1 MILKIG
7 YFADGQW
14 AHEAFDKII
23 ADATI
28 QIKFVAV
35 RFSTRDPIL
44 IEKAKQNNIP
54 VEIEKNIN
62 SPGFVEKM
70 RRYGADLFVSMSF
83 DQIFKEEM
91 INLPRYKT
99 INCHAGKLPFYRGRN
114 VLNWVLINDEDEFGI
129 TVHYLDNGIDTG
141 DIILQEVFPITDDD
155 DYSTLLNRS
164 YAGCA
169 EILYKAIKMI
179 QQGTVKSIPQATID
193 KVGMYCGRRQAGDEV
208 INWSQTSREIFNFIR
223 ALCAPGPQATSW
235 VNGKKISINRARLV
249 PEARPYKN
257 IEGMIVGKTE
267 QGFLVKT
274 KDTFLEIIEYS
285 YEGKIRIGDRLKSN
299 E

>member
-14 AHEAFDKII
+14 AHEAFDRII

-28 QIKFVAV
+28 EIKFVAV

-62 SPGFVEKM
+62 STDFIKKM
-70 RRYGADLFVSMSF
+70 RGYGVDLFVSMSF
-83 DQIFKEEM
+83 DQIFKEEL
-91 INLPRYKT
+91 IHLPRYKT

-114 VLNWVLINDEDEFGI
+114 VLNWALINDEKEFGI
-129 TVHYLDNGIDTG
+129 TVHYVDDGIDTG
-141 DIILQEVFPITDDD
+141 DIILQKVFPITDED
-155 DYSTLLNRS
+155 DYSTLLHRA
-164 YAGCA
+164 YVGCA
-169 EILYKAIKMI
+169 EILYKAIKSI
-179 QQGTVKSIPQATID
+179 QQGTAKSIPQTTID
-193 KVGMYCGRRQAGDEV
+193 KVGMYCGKRQPGDE
-208 INWSQTSREIFNFIR
+208 IIDWSQTSREIFNFIR
-223 ALCAPGPQATSW
+223 ALCDPGPQAASW
-235 VNGKKISINRARLV
+235 INGKKISINRAKLI
-249 PEARPYKN
+249 PEARAYKN
-257 IEGMIVGKTE
+257 IEGMILGKTQ

-274 KDTFLEIIEYS
+274 KDTFLEITEYS
-285 YEGKIRIGDRLKSN
+285 YEGKIKIGDRLKSN